1 MGGEAGWLKYAAK
14 DHKKWIKIVN
24 SFGKTNVAEDIV
36 QEAYMVLYKYTD
48 EKSVVQNGR
57 VNQGYMFY
65 TLRSVYYQYHK
76 IKKRI
81 QVTSIDDEGYTAQ
94 IQDNIEMDE
103 EIGYGSFLQLVDKS
117 MEDFNWYD
125 RKLWKLYSQTDMSIR
140 KIAAETS
147 ISWVSIFNSLKN
159 IKQILKE
166 KLSEDYEDFKNEDYE
181 LLK

>member
-1 MGGEAGWLKYAAK
+1 MDKSAEWLKYAAK

-48 EKSVVQNGR
+48 EESIVHNGR

-65 TLRSVYYQYHK
+65 TLRSVFYQYHK
-76 IKKRI
+76 VKKRI
-81 QVTSIDDEGYTAQ
+81 QVTSIDDEEFSTQ
-94 IQDNIEMDE
+94 IPDYNQMDE
-103 EIGYGSFLQLVDKS
+103 EVGYGAFLKLVDKS
-117 MEDFNWYD
+117 MEEFNWYD

-140 KIAAETS
+140 KIAAETN

-159 IKQILKE
+159 IKQILKN
-166 KLSEDYEDFKNEDYE
+166 KLAEDYEDYKNVDYE

>member
-1 MGGEAGWLKYAAK
+1 MGREAGWLRYAAK

-48 EKSVVQNGR
+48 EKSIVENGR

-65 TLRSVYYQYHK
+65 TLRSVFYQYHK
-76 IKKRI
+76 VKKRI
-81 QVTSIDDEGYTAQ
+81 QVTSIEDEKFTTQ

-140 KIAAETS
+140 KIAAETN

-159 IKQILKE
+159 IKQILKN
-166 KLSEDYEDFKNEDYE
+166 KLAEDYEDFKNEDYE

>member
-94 IQDNIEMDE
+94 IQDNIEMDK

>member
-1 MGGEAGWLKYAAK
+1 MGREAGWLRYAAK

-48 EKSVVQNGR
+48 EESIVENGR

-65 TLRSVYYQYHK
+65 TLRSVFYQYHK
-76 IKKRI
+76 VKKRI
-81 QVTSIDDEGYTAQ
+81 QVTSIEDERFTTQ

-140 KIAAETS
+140 KIAAETN

-159 IKQILKE
+159 IKQILKN
-166 KLSEDYEDFKNEDYE
+166 KLAEDYEDFKNEDYE

>member
-1 MGGEAGWLKYAAK
+1 MGREAGWLRYAAK

-48 EKSVVQNGR
+48 EESIVENGR

-65 TLRSVYYQYHK
+65 TLRSVFYQYHK
-76 IKKRI
+76 VKKRI
-81 QVTSIDDEGYTAQ
+81 QVTSIEDEKFTTQ

-140 KIAAETS
+140 KIAAETN

-159 IKQILKE
+159 IKQILKN
-166 KLSEDYEDFKNEDYE
+166 KLAEDYEDFKNEDYE